1 MDGWSYY
8 VKKKVYIIL
17 KNKRVYSGII
27 DSVENVGNEIF
38 WISFIDK
45 YGMKITISTGEVDVV
60 EEEK

>member
-8 VKKKVYIIL
+8 IKKRVYIIL

-27 DSVENVGNEIF
+27 YAVENVGNGIS
-38 WISFIDK
+38 WITLIDK
-45 YGMKITISTGEVDVV
+45 YGMRITISTGEVDLV

>member
-8 VKKKVYIIL
+8 VKKKVYIVL

-27 DSVENVGNEIF
+27 DAVEIVGNGIV
-38 WISFIDK
+38 WITLIDK
-45 YGMKITISTGEVDVV
+45 FGMRITISTGEVDLV